1 MSKKYLVLSQNINIE
16 LEEISKTVQR
26 AKKAWALALERDDSL
41 YLDRVALSLHDF
53 YNGLERIF
61 ERIAEI
67 VDEYKPSSVNWH
79 QEIVKQMT
87 LEVPNIRPVVIYQD
101 LKENLDEY
109 RAFRHIV
116 RNEYSHNFRIDKMKS
131 LIENID
137 KVFNEAENSLQ
148 IFCEF
153 LKSTQ

>member
-1 MSKKYLVLSQNINIE
+1 M
-16 LEEISKTVQR
+16 
-26 AKKAWALALERDDSL
+26 
-41 YLDRVALSLHDF
+41 ALSLHDF

-61 ERIAEI
+61 ERIAEN
-67 VDEYKPSSVNWH
+67 VDEFKPSSINWH
-79 QEIVKQMT
+79 QEILKQMT
-87 LEVPNIRPVVIYQD
+87 LEVPNIRPVVISQE

-116 RNEYSHNFRIDKMKS
+116 RNVYSHNFRIDKMKN
-131 LIENID
+131 LIGKID

-148 IFCEF
+148 VFSKF